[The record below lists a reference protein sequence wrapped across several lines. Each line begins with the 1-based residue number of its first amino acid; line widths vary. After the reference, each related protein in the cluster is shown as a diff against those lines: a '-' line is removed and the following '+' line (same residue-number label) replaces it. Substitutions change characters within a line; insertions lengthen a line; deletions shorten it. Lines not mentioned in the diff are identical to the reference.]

1 MRLSRLLPATLLASS
16 FLAPRLDATWSIIIV
31 DTRTGEVAIGSATCV
46 PGYDLRQLASVVVVG
61 KGAAAAQ
68 SYVQFSG
75 TNRQLIF
82 SGFKKGTDP
91 KAMLAALAKQDGG
104 HQTRQYGIVDTKGR
118 AIGFSGTGAGA
129 YAGHLTGRIGDIVYA
144 IQGNVITGRPVLTE
158 AEKVIRA
165 SKADLMER
173 LMLSMEAARKMGGD
187 GRCSCSQSRP
197 TACGSPPRNA
207 FTHSAYIGY
216 MLVARIGDKDG
227 GCDGQRGCATGT
239 YFMRL
244 DVANTNRNHPDP
256 VLTLRK
262 MYDAWRKTKQG
273 RPDHHRSEVRF
284 WPPSLPNDGKTQTT
298 VAVKLVDVDGK
309 DVGGSSAKLS
319 VTLDPTSSA
328 TVQIGKVTA
337 RGGGVYTFPVTAG
350 SKKGAAQLRIEVDD
364 GKGKVL
370 VGPVA
375 PITVVDDS
383 LWNSSPYLSASAGGR
398 VDFVLRGGAVRA
410 KTIYGLMVS
419 ASGTSPG
426 IKLRNGA
433 RLPLNLDPVLQLFLS
448 VANTPVFA
456 RAIGTL
462 DASSRAEAQF
472 RMPPGLLTP
481 VQGRT
486 LNFAWASFPNLDF
499 ASNASAVRVGR

>member
-1 MRLSRLLPATLLASS
+1 MRLSRLLPATVLASA
-16 FLAPRLDATWSIIIV
+16 LIAPSLDATWSIIIV

-82 SGFKKGTDP
+82 NGFKKGTAP
-91 KAMLAALAKQDGG
+91 AAMLAALAKQDGG
-104 HQTRQYGIVDTKGR
+104 HQTRQYGIVDTQGR
-118 AIGFSGTGAGA
+118 AVGFTGTGAGA
-129 YAGHLTGRIGDIVYA
+129 YAGHLTGRIGDLVYA
-144 IQGNVITGRPVLTE
+144 IQGNVITGKPVLTE
-158 AEKVIRA
+158 AEKVIRT
-165 SKADLMER
+165 SKGDLGQR

-187 GRCSCSQSRP
+187 GRCSCPNSSP
-197 TACGSPPRNA
+197 TGCGSPPKNK

-216 MLVARIGDKDG
+216 MLVARLGDKDG
-227 GCDGQRGCATGT
+227 GCDGSRGCATGT
-239 YFMRL
+239 YYMRL

-256 VLTLRK
+256 VITLRK
-262 MYDAWRKTKQG
+262 MFDAWRKSWSG

-284 WPPSLPNDGKTQTT
+284 WPPSLPNDGKAQTT
-298 VAVKLVDVDGK
+298 VAVKLVDIDGK
-309 DVGGSSAKLS
+309 DVGGSSAKLN
-319 VTLDPTSSA
+319 VTLDPKSSA
-328 TVQIGKVTA
+328 SATIGKVTA

-350 SKKGAAQLRIEVDD
+350 TKKGTAQLRVEVDD

-370 VGPVA
+370 LTPVA
-375 PITVVDDS
+375 PIAIVDDS
-383 LWNSSPYLSASAGGR
+383 LWNSSPFLSASAGGH
-398 VDFVLRGGAVRA
+398 VDFVLRGPAARA
-410 KTIYGLMVS
+410 KTVYGLMVS

-433 RLPLNLDPVLQLFLS
+433 RLPLNFDPVLQLFLS
-448 VANTPVFA
+448 VANTPLFA
-456 RAIGTL
+456 RAVGTL
-462 DASSRAEAQF
+462 DAASRAEAQF

-499 ASNASAVRVGR
+499 ASNASAVFVGR